1 MIYTFTDNAF
11 CEEVQSIVSVDLEMI
26 ETSDL
31 EGSSLAYLR
40 SRCDHSCV
48 CCHDECELQQALALR
63 RASRFKQENRFGYR
77 RRE

>member
-11 CEEVQSIVSVDLEMI
+11 CEEVQSIVSIDLEMI
-26 ETSDL
+26 ETADL
-31 EGSSLAYLR
+31 DGKSLASLR

-48 CCHDECELQQALALR
+48 CCYDECELRQVLALR
-63 RASRFKQENRFGYR
+63 RASRFKQEHRFRYR

>member
-11 CEEVQSIVSVDLEMI
+11 CVEVQSIVSVDLEMI
-26 ETSDL
+26 ETADF
-31 EGSSLAYLR
+31 ENHSLAYLR

-48 CCHDECELQQALALR
+48 CFHDECELCQALALR
-63 RASRFKQENRFGYR
+63 RASRFKQEHRFGYQ